1 VVLGVPARRPQGV
14 HLLPSLYV
22 PCLCSA
28 NCVCLVSSQVV
39 DSRGTRD
46 LEKLDKQFAEWR
58 PLTIAALARAAQRAK
73 KRGVA
78 EREEGEEGGDEGGE
92 EEDQEEGEGE
102 GEEGA

>member
-1 VVLGVPARRPQGV
+1 M
-14 HLLPSLYV
+14 
-22 PCLCSA
+22 
-28 NCVCLVSSQVV
+28 SSQVV

-73 KRGVA
+73 NRGEA
-78 EREEGEEGGDEGGE
+78 KREEGEEGGDEGGE